1 MHLAVHSPEVV
12 KHQVRPIFA
21 ETVGEDLVGRLTA
34 TQIYDRLTHG
44 LHIPNGLHSRSR
56 ARYARHASSVAK
68 FVSNSA
74 DSAGYSSASPHITY
88 WGHLSK
94 RRYSAQEFIMR

>member
-1 MHLAVHSPEVV
+1 MHPAVHSPEVV

-68 FVSNSA
+68 FASNSA
-74 DSAGYSSASPHITY
+74 DSAGTLLDPRILPIGATSVNADTQ
-88 WGHLSK
+88 LK
-94 RRYSAQEFIMR
+94 NL